1 MSATRRCWKT
11 NSNRRRGE
19 DDLGAAGWAESFKP
33 RVAAGRDHFRSSATP
48 AIAAVSG
55 ESYLDLEKE
64 ALAMMKRD

>member
-1 MSATRRCWKT
+1 MTLAR
-11 NSNRRRGE
+11 
-19 DDLGAAGWAESFKP
+19 AGWAESFKP